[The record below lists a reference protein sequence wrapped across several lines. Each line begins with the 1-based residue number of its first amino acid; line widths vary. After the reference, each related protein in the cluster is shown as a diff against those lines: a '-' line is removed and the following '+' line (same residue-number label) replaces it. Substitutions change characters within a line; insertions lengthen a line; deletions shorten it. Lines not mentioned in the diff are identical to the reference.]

1 MMLFD
6 EKGTI
11 YEVVVPIEDFFS
23 KLTIDSFKT
32 IYSINFYYFF
42 IECSNRFQNDIRCD
56 SKITLI
62 DDVFYN
68 GIREAIYSF
77 RKSGVL
83 LEADLLDLEAQVVLK
98 LAKQNQSINFFSA
111 N

>member
-6 EKGTI
+6 DRGTI
-11 YEVVVPIEDFFS
+11 YEVIVPIEEFFT
-23 KLTIDSFKT
+23 KLTVETFKT

-42 IECSNRFQNDIRCD
+42 IECSNRFQNDVRCD
-56 SKITLI
+56 SKIALI
-62 DDVFYN
+62 DDIFHN
-68 GIREAIYSF
+68 GVRESIYSF

-83 LEADLLDLEAQVVLK
+83 SEAELLELEAQVVLK
-98 LAKQNQSINFFSA
+98 LAKQIQNISFFSA